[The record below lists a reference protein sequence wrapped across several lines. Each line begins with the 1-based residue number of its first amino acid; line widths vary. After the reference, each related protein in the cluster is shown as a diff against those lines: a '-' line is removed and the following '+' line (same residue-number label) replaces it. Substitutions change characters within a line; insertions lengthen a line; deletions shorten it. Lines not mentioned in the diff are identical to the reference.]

1 MYRERNRIFGVN
13 GFEFYELLLEI
24 ISLKNIFYMMPG
36 FSGHNKNNMPLPEWQ
51 SAEKVTG
58 PQSQILHAKVC
69 YSTCMPAYIEKKCY
83 HIHSL

>member
-51 SAEKVTG
+51 SA
-58 PQSQILHAKVC
+58 
-69 YSTCMPAYIEKKCY
+69 
-83 HIHSL
+83 